1 MSSIR
6 EGKIQKKEKK
16 KKPSQK
22 IIAYKSGPMQ
32 KNPNKWITLTYAH
45 QKMDDTK
52 QLSQKKVMAKKREL
66 IKHKKTK

>member
-1 MSSIR
+1 V
-6 EGKIQKKEKK
+6 GQCK
-16 KKPSQK
+16 
-22 IIAYKSGPMQ
+22 

-52 QLSQKKVMAKKREL
+52 QLSPKKVMAKKKEL